1 MMIKEIV
8 LATHNAD
15 KRAEM
20 ADLLNDLGMT
30 VRTLAEFPQA
40 PDVIEDGETCEANA
54 IKKARTIADY
64 TGLVAVADD
73 TGLEINALG
82 GRPGVYAARYAG
94 PNVTYE
100 DNWKKLLRELQ
111 GVPLQER
118 GARFVTVVAIARP
131 RTDQVE
137 TVEGVLN
144 GLIADRSFETTAT
157 PATRRLAFDYEE
169 RDTRCKRRSAVYERF
184 EHFRLRFLLVDLRNG
199 RLDDGHV
206 AGRFGARGLRR
217 CEFDTTFV
225 SSVQVLGDGGDEAAF
240 HLHITLAVKKRRK

>member
-94 PNVTYE
+94 PNLTYE

-144 GLIADRSFETTAT
+144 GLIAEQ
-157 PATRRLAFDYEE
+157 
-169 RDTRCKRRSAVYERF
+169 AV
-184 EHFRLRFLLVDLRNG
+184 G
-199 RLDDGHV
+199 TSG
-206 AGRFGARGLRR
+206 FGYDPV
-217 CEFDTTFV
+217 FFV
-225 SSVQVLGDGGDEAAF
+225 SELGK
-240 HLHITLAVKKRRK
+240 TLAELSHSEKNRISHRAKAFAKAKGILQQLEKSVHVGAQQ

>member
-82 GRPGVYAARYAG
+82 GRPGVAY
-94 PNVTYE
+94 
-100 DNWKKLLRELQ
+100 LQ
-111 GVPLQER
+111 
-118 GARFVTVVAIARP
+118 
-131 RTDQVE
+131 
-137 TVEGVLN
+137 
-144 GLIADRSFETTAT
+144 RSY
-157 PATRRLAFDYEE
+157 L
-169 RDTRCKRRSAVYERF
+169 
-184 EHFRLRFLLVDLRNG
+184 G
-199 RLDDGHV
+199 W
-206 AGRFGARGLRR
+206 FG
-217 CEFDTTFV
+217 
-225 SSVQVLGDGGDEAAF
+225 
-240 HLHITLAVKKRRK
+240 